1 MRIIRA
7 LRERRWLLGA
17 AAAAL
22 ILLAVGGAV
31 AATAFSAGSA
41 TPAAKLDTTAKPV
54 DDRPAY
60 DWNAPPLADGVVVPD
75 LPTAKARLPF
85 TPTVP
90 GNAAAPS
97 RLYVSDPSRSPRSE
111 QAFAA
116 VVRDPKYGLFQV
128 LEQQT
133 AMTEDQLE
141 AWAEIC
147 NTCTTQQV
155 ATLGPRHYLI
165 LASAGHGLAI
175 SWLTGTTLH
184 TIIGPDETFTEANAL
199 ALAAATNG

>member
-1 MRIIRA
+1 MRVIRA
-7 LRERRWLLGA
+7 ARERRWLWGA
-17 AAAAL
+17 ATAAL
-22 ILLAVGGAV
+22 LLAVGGTV

-41 TPAAKLDTTAKPV
+41 TPAAKLDTSASPV

-75 LPTAKARLPF
+75 VAAAKAHLPF
-85 TPTVP
+85 APSVP

-97 RLYVSDPSRSPRSE
+97 RVYVSDPSRSPRSE

-116 VVRDPKYGLFQV
+116 IVRDPKYGLFQV

-133 AMTEDQLE
+133 VMTEDQLE
-141 AWAEIC
+141 AWAETC
-147 NTCTTQQV
+147 NTCTIQQV
-155 ATLGPRHYLI
+155 ASLGQRRFLI
-165 LASAGHGLAI
+165 LASPGHGLAI

-184 TIIGPDETFTEANAL
+184 TIIGPNETLTQANAL
-199 ALAAATNG
+199 ALASATSG

>member
-1 MRIIRA
+1 MRVTRA
-7 LRERRWLLGA
+7 LRKRRWRWGA
-17 AAAAL
+17 VTATL
-22 ILLAVGGAV
+22 LLAAGGTV

-41 TPAAKLDTTAKPV
+41 TRAAKLDTTASPR

-60 DWNAPPLADGVVVPD
+60 DWSAPPLAAGIVVPD
-75 LPTAKARLPF
+75 VAAARSHLAF
-85 TPTVP
+85 TPSVP
-90 GNAAAPS
+90 SNAAAPS
-97 RLYVSDPSRSPRSE
+97 RVYVSDPARSPRSE

-141 AWAEIC
+141 AWAATC
-147 NTCTTQQV
+147 NTCTIQQV
-155 ATLGPRHYLI
+155 ASVGQRHFLV
-165 LASAGHGLAI
+165 LASPDHGLAI

-184 TIIGPDETFTEANAL
+184 TIIGPNETFTEANAL
-199 ALAAATNG
+199 ALASATSG

>member
-1 MRIIRA
+1 LGTA
-7 LRERRWLLGA
+7 TAGLL
-17 AAAAL
+17 L
-22 ILLAVGGAV
+22 SIGGIV

-60 DWNAPPLADGVVVPD
+60 DWNAAPLGDGILVPD
-75 LPTAKARLPF
+75 VAAARAHLPF
-85 TPTVP
+85 TPSVP

-97 RLYVSDPSRSPRSE
+97 RVYVSDPARSPRSE

-116 VVRDPKYGLFQV
+116 VVRDSKYGLFQV

-141 AWAEIC
+141 SWAETC
-147 NTCTTQQV
+147 NTCTIQQV
-155 ATLGPRHYLI
+155 ASVGSRRFLI
-165 LASAGHGLAI
+165 LASPDHGLAI
-175 SWLTGTTLH
+175 SWLTGTMLH
-184 TIIGPDETFTEANAL
+184 TIIGPNETLTEANAL
-199 ALAAATNG
+199 ALASATSG

>member
-7 LRERRWLLGA
+7 WRERRWLLGA
-17 AAAAL
+17 ATVAL
-22 ILLAVGGAV
+22 LLAVGGIV

-41 TPAAKLDTTAKPV
+41 VPAAKLDTTVKPV

-75 LPTAKARLPF
+75 VAAARAHLPF
-85 TPTVP
+85 APSVP

-97 RLYVSDPSRSPRSE
+97 RVYVSDPSRSPRSE

-141 AWAEIC
+141 AWAQDC
-147 NTCTTQQV
+147 NTCTVQQV
-155 ATLGPRHYLI
+155 ATFGQRHFLI
-165 LASAGHGLAI
+165 LASPGHGLAI

-184 TIIGPDETFTEANAL
+184 TIIGPEETLTEANAL
-199 ALAAATNG
+199 ALAAATND

>member
-1 MRIIRA
+1 MRVIRTW
-7 LRERRWLLGA
+7 RERRWLLA
-17 AAAAL
+17 AATAAL
-22 ILLAVGGAV
+22 LLVVGGVA

-41 TPAAKLDTTAKPV
+41 SPAAKLDTTAKAV

-75 LPTAKARLPF
+75 VATAKAHLPF
-85 TPTVP
+85 TPSVP
-90 GNAAAPS
+90 GNAAAPN
-97 RLYVSDPSRSPRSE
+97 RVYVSDPSRSPRSE

-116 VVRDPKYGLFQV
+116 VVRDPKYGLFEV

-141 AWAEIC
+141 AWAQDC
-147 NTCTTQQV
+147 NTCTIQQV
-155 ATLGPRHYLI
+155 ASLGQRHFLI
-165 LASAGHGLAI
+165 LASPGHGLAI

-184 TIIGPDETFTEANAL
+184 TIIGPNETFTEANAFML
-199 ALAAATNG
+199 ASATNG